1 MHQPEKV
8 RNILYTYLYCLQSAD
23 RMFCCGIRQREVLCA
38 A

>member
-8 RNILYTYLYCLQSAD
+8 SIIYTYLYCLQSAD
-23 RMFCCGIRQREVLCA
+23 RMFCCGIRQREDLCA

>member
-8 RNILYTYLYCLQSAD
+8 RNILYTYLYCLQRAD
-23 RMFCCGIRQREVLCA
+23 SLFWCGIRQDGDLYA